1 MYVYNVRCTR
11 RAKMTTQTA
20 VEQQQDLASLI
31 ELYLLRCQVEGKSP
45 NTITAYRETLTL
57 FERIAR
63 EEGFPEGVRAITPV
77 HIYAY
82 LGRIG
87 SNGVS
92 LETRHRRHREVRF
105 LFSWL
110 KRMGYIE
117 ESPFVQIKN
126 IRLPQ
131 KIVQPYTAEE
141 IGRLLA
147 CCDSCY
153 CWGSRNRAMIL
164 VLLDTGVRR
173 TELVSLDL
181 ADLDLEAQRLRVL
194 HGKGNKQRVVR
205 FGARAK
211 EVVEDYLERF
221 RGRESGPLFLSHHG
235 TRMSSHSV
243 LIFLRRLG
251 KQGGVEKVK
260 VHRFRHTFATW
271 AIENEARELDV
282 QYLLGHSSSA
292 MVRRYSAT
300 YDAEKAA
307 RAHERFSPADRMG
320 ERLG

>member
-1 MYVYNVRCTR
+1 
-11 RAKMTTQTA
+11 MTTSAA

-31 ELYLLRCQVEGKSP
+31 DLYLLRCQVEGKSP
-45 NTITAYRETLTL
+45 NTITAYRETLSL
-57 FERIAR
+57 FQGIGRR
-63 EEGFPEGVRAITPV
+63 EGFPEDVQAITPA

-87 SNGVS
+87 SNGLS

-105 LFSWL
+105 LFSSL

-117 ESPFVQIKN
+117 ESPFAQIKN

-131 KIVQPYTAEE
+131 RIVQPYTAEE
-141 IGRLLA
+141 IRKLLA
-147 CCDSCY
+147 CCDSRFY
-153 CWGSRNRAMIL
+153 WGSRDWAVVL
-164 VLLDTGVRR
+164 SLLDTGVRR
-173 TELVSLDL
+173 TELVNLDL
-181 ADLDLEAQRLRVL
+181 ADLDVEGQRLRVL

-211 EVVEDYLERF
+211 EAVEDYLERF
-221 RGRESGPLFLSHHG
+221 RGWEPGPLFLSDKG
-235 TRMSSHSV
+235 DRMSSESV
-243 LIFLRRLG
+243 LHFLRRLG
-251 KQGGVEKVK
+251 RRAGVEKVK

-282 QYLLGHSSSA
+282 QYLLGHSTPA